1 MTLIFCIDE
10 RCGIAFNGRR
20 QSRDTAVCE
29 DILRSINGTRLE
41 TSAYSA
47 PLFYEMAD
55 VAIVDSPSDVGAY
68 FCELCDPEPLIGRS
82 DTVILYKWNRIYP
95 SDVKFTVS
103 LSHLGFTLCESV
115 DISGRSHEKITKEIY
130 RK

>member
-20 QSRDTAVCE
+20 QSRDAAVCE
-29 DILRSINGTRLE
+29 DIVRSLNGTRLE

-47 PLFYEMAD
+47 SLFD
-55 VAIVDSPSDVGAY
+55 GLTSITVVDSPSEDGTY
-68 FCELCDPEPLIGRS
+68 FCELCAPEPFIVRA
-82 DTVILYKWNRIYP
+82 DTIILYKWNRIYP
-95 SDVKFTVS
+95 SDVKFTSS

-115 DISGRSHEKITKEIY
+115 DISGHSHEKITKEIY